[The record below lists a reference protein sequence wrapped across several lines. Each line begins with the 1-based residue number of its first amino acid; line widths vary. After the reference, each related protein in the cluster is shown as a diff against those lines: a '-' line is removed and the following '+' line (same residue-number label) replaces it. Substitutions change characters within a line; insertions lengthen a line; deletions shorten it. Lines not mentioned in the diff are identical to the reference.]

1 MKTVRV
7 IAILAVCAALAYG
20 GYRLFLHSSHLQ
32 PAIVTPQ
39 MDAQQE
45 LSPSLAGHVKRLL
58 REQGLYG
65 SRAGRPKLIALTF
78 DDGPYP
84 IFTPLLLD
92 ELNQLKIP
100 ATFFLI
106 GRDAQLWPE
115 LAQRIERSGGEIADH
130 TQTHPYLDS
139 MSAPQVRA
147 EILEGAASLERLVRD
162 PAVKK
167 FFRPPHGRYTV
178 ATVQTAQSLGYTT
191 ILWNDDPGDWRASVV
206 SPRDLSDHIRRFA
219 TAPEIVLLH
228 SGKLATVEML
238 PELVAAFRAVGYRF
252 VTVGQL
258 LRMVPVDDVNH
269 PLKRP
274 V

>member
-1 MKTVRV
+1 VKPVRIV
-7 IAILAVCAALAYG
+7 VALAVCAALAYG
-20 GYRLFLHSSHLQ
+20 GYRLFLHSTHLQ
-32 PAIVTPQ
+32 PAIVTPK
-39 MDAQQE
+39 MDAQQA

-92 ELNQLKIP
+92 ELNALKIP

-106 GRDAQLWPE
+106 GHDAQQWPE
-115 LAQRIERSGGEIADH
+115 LTQRIARSGAEIADH
-130 TQTHPYLDS
+130 TQTHPYLDGLS
-139 MSAPQVRA
+139 DAQVRG
-147 EILEGAASLERLVRD
+147 EILAGAASLGRLVHD
-162 PAVKK
+162 PAINTL
-167 FFRPPHGRYTV
+167 FRPPHGRFTV
-178 ATVQTAQSLGYTT
+178 ETIQVAQSLGYTT
-191 ILWNDDPGDWRASVV
+191 VLWNDDPGDWRASVV
-206 SPRDLSDHIRRFA
+206 SARDLSDHIRRFA
-219 TAPEIVLLH
+219 TAPDIVLLH

-238 PELVAAFRAVGYRF
+238 PELAAAFRSAGYRF

-258 LRMVPVDDVNH
+258 LRAVPVDDVNH
-269 PLKRP
+269 PAKRP